1 MNRKDLTQGGILG
14 NIISFS
20 LPYML
25 AYFLQILYGLADLF
39 VIGRYCSVDSTTA
52 VSNGAQVMYLITCVV
67 IGLAMGTTVC
77 LGRAVGAKDGRRAAR
92 IIGNTATM
100 FLMLSVVL
108 AGVLLILRG
117 NIVGWIDTP
126 VEAVGATG
134 DYLTICFIG
143 IPFIMAY
150 NIIASIFRGMGDSKS
165 PMYFVAIACVVNIL
179 LDYLFI
185 GGCGLGA
192 KGAALGTT
200 LSQAFS
206 VAVALL
212 SIRKQRR
219 KVVPAEDASSV
230 DISSDD
236 VSSVDTEISSSAAS
250 LDAALAVRREDFK
263 PQGAVIKN
271 ILKIGFPIAMQDG
284 FIQIAFIIITVIAN
298 GRGLYDAAAVG
309 IVEKFIGLVFIVPS
323 AMLSTVSAIS
333 SQNIGAGQIPRAQS
347 TLWRAMTITTS
358 YGVVMALL
366 MQWIP
371 DVAVRLFT
379 DDAQVIGLGAE
390 YLRGYVWDCIFAGI
404 HFCFS
409 GFFTACGYS
418 IISFAHNF
426 VSIMMARVPLVYLAS
441 EMYPDTLYPMGLAT
455 CLGSVLSCVICV
467 VAYPWVRRKVR
478 AAIGKA

>member
-14 NIISFS
+14 NIMTFS
-20 LPYML
+20 LPYMF

-39 VIGRYCSVDSTTA
+39 VIGQFCNVDSTTA

-108 AGVLLILRG
+108 ASALLILRSH
-117 NIVGWIDTP
+117 IVGWIDTP
-126 VEAVGATG
+126 VEAVGATR

-150 NIIASIFRGMGDSKS
+150 NIIASIFRGLGDSRS
-165 PMYFVAIACVVNIL
+165 PMYFVAIACVVNII
-179 LDYLFI
+179 LDYVFI

-219 KVVPAEDASSV
+219 KVVSAEDVVSSDANSSDNISSADASSA
-230 DISSDD
+230 
-236 VSSVDTEISSSAAS
+236 TM
-250 LDAALAVRREDFK
+250 DAALAVCRDDFK
-263 PQGAVIKN
+263 PQGAIIKN

-309 IVEKFIGLVFIVPS
+309 IVEKFIGLIFIVPS

-333 SQNIGAGQIPRAQS
+333 SQNIGARNLLRAQG

-358 YGVVMALL
+358 YGVAVALL

-418 IISFAHNF
+418 IISFCHNF

-467 VAYPWVRRKVR
+467 VAYPWVRRKVM